1 MQPRQRALYADRIE
15 RAIALM
21 QRRIGQGE
29 APSLAEL
36 AAEAAMSDYH
46 FHRIFR
52 LMTGEAPGAA
62 ITRVRLAGSLPALV
76 EGGVSAGSG
85 QSGYATAQAYAR
97 ALKATTGETP
107 TALGRDGAKVEQLA
121 LHLSRPLSDAATQA
135 AALQIEIVELA
146 PLRLLA
152 VRNIGAYAEL
162 NTGFG
167 RLFELVLAQVAPESL
182 CGIWGLPQDDPRF
195 TPPAACRFV
204 CALDTGGEGGA
215 IDGLEELGLA
225 GGRHLR
231 LFAQGNYDLLHERL
245 DALYIVLIERDLP
258 LGDGPLLIH
267 YLDDADEVAPSE
279 QRAEVYLP
287 IGPEEIA

>member
-1 MQPRQRALYADRIE
+1 MQPRQRALYAERIE

-21 QRRIGQGE
+21 QRRIGGGE

-52 LMTGEAPGAA
+52 LITGEAPGAA

-76 EGGVSAGSG
+76 GGGVGAGSG

-107 TALGRDGAKVEQLA
+107 TALGRDGARAERLA
-121 LHLSRPLSDAATQA
+121 RYLSRPAPAAARQE
-135 AALQIEIVELA
+135 AALQIEIIELA

-152 VRNIGAYAEL
+152 VRNVGTYAEL
-162 NTGFG
+162 NAGFA
-167 RLFELVLAQVAPESL
+167 RLFDLVLAQVAPESL
-182 CGIWGLPQDDPRF
+182 RGIWGLPQHDPHF
-195 TPPAACRFV
+195 TADAECRFV
-204 CALDTGGEGGA
+204 CALDTGGEGAA
-215 IDGLEELGLA
+215 IAGLEELGLA
-225 GGRHLR
+225 GSTDLR

-245 DALYIVLIERDLP
+245 DALYAVLLECDLP
-258 LGDGPLLIH
+258 LGTGPLLVH
-267 YLDDADEVAPSE
+267 YLDDADEVPPSE

-287 IGPEEIA
+287 LGAEEIA